1 LITVSCVFL
10 RGKKIMA
17 KTDVQQS
24 RLTEALDNQFEA
36 DKEFETKSKAVF
48 EPAAPSS
55 LPPAQLEAEKEAE
68 TITVVLDSP
77 SSPPAVTP
85 DSPPEHQQFEANI
98 PQRHRAHAK
107 RPKAKIKVLGGPPA
121 ESQRPTSSPPLLP
134 QVFEDRYSRGWSD
147 AWDLIKPEQYE
158 FQRRYILAKE
168 RNASVDRWMKW
179 LPVICFC
186 CTLFGFASGWL
197 WASSTS
203 RSWSTAQTLDT
214 SPRAAGD
221 RGDKFTP

>member
-1 LITVSCVFL
+1 
-10 RGKKIMA
+10 MA
-17 KTDVQQS
+17 TTDVQIS
-24 RLTEALDNQFEA
+24 RLTAALDNQFEA

-48 EPAAPSS
+48 DPPAPSS
-55 LPPAQLEAEKEAE
+55 SPPAELEADKEAE

-77 SSPPAVTP
+77 SPPPVTP
-85 DSPPEHQQFEANI
+85 DSPPEHKQFEPNT
-98 PQRHRAHAK
+98 PPRHRSHAK
-107 RPKAKIKVLGGPPA
+107 RHKAKIKVLGDQPA
-121 ESQRPTSSPPLLP
+121 ESQRPAASPPLLP
-134 QVFEDRYSRGWSD
+134 QVFEDRYARGWSD
-147 AWDLIKPEQYE
+147 AWDLIRPEQYE

-168 RNASVDRWMKW
+168 RNASVDRWIKW

-197 WASSTS
+197 WASSAS

-214 SPRAAGD
+214 IPSAAGD